1 MHLKFPISNCSARF
15 ISEGLRA
22 PAGGSLPFLVMF
34 SIWAT
39 TPAMAIIPWFAQDVG
54 GDLRNHPEMAQL
66 VGDSAAIFLENTAS
80 YLGTGDT
87 YEYQDPA
94 TDPKIGLYTNLTN
107 IWYAGQWW
115 YAGGMI
121 RDEGAF
127 YHSAD
132 PSLLQGWRE
141 SPTSAFLRWDGDN
154 RFVPVSQLGIAPS
167 GVTYR
172 VLRREQLATNWQ
184 EIAQGVSGT
193 SYTDTGLD
201 SSKGYEY
208 KITSTHLGQDY
219 EFTLDANAVSV
230 DLAVS
235 TVPRFYQER
244 QRFQEYVYHH
254 WWDGSAGD
262 PVEDPIVWPVRIR
275 HEGSIGAPENVTLE
289 VWTRYR
295 SPHVNDLYYTV
306 SHSNYDAATGTLTF
320 SIQMNKADFKREGGF
335 GYRVVYNGPGGSVVY
350 PAATSSGQLRFIRP
364 SVNNRVFTR
373 IWTSYAMN
381 VDSQAW
387 RDYYTSMVQ
396 ALDSGVTFGGRGQN
410 VNFDTV
416 FCDVVQ
422 PELGETYNQLEPIE
436 YAGGA
441 AYSDDV
447 VSILNYVD
455 ASIST
460 DLKLYLNC
468 RDLNLM
474 DRLSANTQIGGI
486 FKENWTRDAHW
497 FDNPFWAA
505 RFTHASGRP
514 DWRLCLVEHEY
525 EFHQYPENRLQA
537 LVAYMVVNN
546 SEAPPT
552 RETLLGY
559 GDWTGVADSVVP
571 ADLKSGTK
579 LLPEQLIPLGAPHS
593 QPFAGITTWPSTAE
607 LQSWDTNTQI
617 AQLRS
622 MAPALFID
630 SNQRFMGRRYRYLD
644 GVNYNCSVW
653 GMIDT
658 GSTGP
663 GSASMAEIVPAELI
677 KEYYYELDLSA
688 PDPIANMLVEEG
700 AGFRSIKRSSTEQ
713 WPTFNGDAR
722 VFFEQPVESPTI
734 GTDFFHPHD
743 ALAEYDLQTTDLSP
757 VLAVRVSQW
766 TGQRMREVRIA
777 VNRAKLGTALYG
789 GFTSAGWPND
799 VILTD
804 DGTNGD
810 ALADD
815 GIYSARPGPIPA
827 VTAGAYE
834 FPIIVTGTDGLMRF
848 GTVTA
853 QVAPPSNVRF
863 VDGSGD
869 TGGLQSLTGQPY
881 SAIYIRTAAT
891 QPDEKLLLVS
901 KDGNDA
907 PSAPQIFREGPT
919 QNGSPFMQNVTLG
932 YFAFDSQPE
941 PGGRGVSH
949 ADYDN
954 DGDEDLFLCNVGQ
967 AKLYQNQS
975 GTFVNVTEAVF
986 SAQDLNYLNHA
997 LVSAWGDYNR
1007 DGWVDL
1013 YVSAMNYTG
1022 TVGEFMLDME
1032 SKMSTPWSYGHA
1044 LFRNGFGKMA
1054 RTVSVIG
1061 SAPGPAWCAS
1071 FGDVD
1076 ADSLPDLV
1084 VGTIWNGATV
1094 TYRNQGFSAVTG
1106 DHQMLGAWSSAP
1118 GLVGANS
1125 LTWLDYDHNPYP
1137 DLVLTETNSGRAC
1150 ILSNSGS
1157 GFLLAEWLGSGSKW
1171 TGASVADFDQDGY
1184 QDVLLMPSQGQPE
1197 LHVVTS
1203 GGIRNLGP
1211 VASATAGSASG
1222 SVVTDFNDDGDL
1234 DLYLGRPGGGEFL
1247 YKNVRPAS
1255 DNPDAPVLAVQNY
1268 LQVVLETLGS
1278 SNRSLIGTRVHVSK
1292 SNPPPGQPQSYY
1304 QTVDGGSGRGGQGD
1318 ARLHFGLGAYT
1329 GTVNVTVHWPSGG
1342 SKTVTGLNPATN
1354 HRVTIVEDG
1363 VPQIVSGPYFG
1374 TEPYP
1379 GGADWNFSWI
1389 TDHKGDIRLDSVEFQ
1404 NVNGYG
1410 VRNECYAGPT
1420 QTLTWQSPNVRV
1432 RIDPHPQGWLH
1443 VLTWTGRPCVT
1454 GCGYQFTA
1462 TSGVT
1467 GFSTTSAA
1475 TPCSGCVVTI
1485 PYIPHE
1491 Q

>member
-1 MHLKFPISNCSARF
+1 MWCNQVLLAAGSSDSQRLSRAAALCGCLLLISGLCTAVPSSA
-15 ISEGLRA
+15 
-22 PAGGSLPFLVMF
+22 M
-34 SIWAT
+34 
-39 TPAMAIIPWFAQDVG
+39 IPWFTQDVY
-54 GDLRNHPEMAQL
+54 GDLRNYPEMVSL
-66 VGDSAAIFLENTAS
+66 IGDSSTVFLENIAS
-80 YLGTGDT
+80 PPGVGDT
-87 YEYQDPA
+87 YEFQDPNL
-94 TDPKIGLYTNLTN
+94 DPQVALYTNATCLR
-107 IWYAGQWW
+107 YEGVWW
-115 YAGGMI
+115 YSGGML
-121 RDEGAF
+121 RSEDAY

-132 PSLLQGWRE
+132 PSLLHVWRD
-141 SPTSAFLRWDGDN
+141 SATSAFLRWDGDY
-154 RFVPVSQLGIAPS
+154 RFVPIAQLGSSPPNVS
-167 GVTYR
+167 YR
-172 VLRREQLATNWQ
+172 IMRRLNTASPWQ
-184 EIAQGVSGT
+184 EVAASVAGQ
-193 SYTDTGLD
+193 SYLD
-201 SSKGYEY
+201 SSLAPAQSYEY
-208 KITSTHLGQDY
+208 KIVTIYAGQDY
-219 EFTLDANAVSV
+219 EFTLDENAASV
-230 DLAVS
+230 GTAIS
-235 TVPRFYQER
+235 SGPRFYQER
-244 QRFQEYVYHH
+244 MRFQEYAYMN
-254 WWDGSAGD
+254 WGSVEN
-262 PVEDPIVWPVRIR
+262 PVAWPVKIR
-275 HEGSIGAPENVTLE
+275 FDGVIADPGNVLLE
-289 VWTRYR
+289 VWSRYR
-295 SPHVNDLYYTV
+295 PHTPLMADIKSTIAPTT
-306 SHSNYDAATGTLTF
+306 YDSSTKTF
-320 SIQMNKADFKREGGF
+320 TYHVQKPKGEFWAHGGF
-335 GYRVVYNGPGGSVVY
+335 AYRVVYSGAEGDVVF
-350 PAATSSGQLRFIRP
+350 PRPTASGQPSLMRP
-364 SVNNRVFTR
+364 SINNRVFTCN
-373 IWTSYAMN
+373 WTTYAMN
-381 VDSQAW
+381 VASSSW
-387 RDYYTSMVQ
+387 HSYYASMVQ
-396 ALDSGVTFGGRGQN
+396 ALDGGVTFPRGVT
-410 VNFDTV
+410 VNFDAM
-416 FCDVVQ
+416 FCDVVN
-422 PELGETYNQLEPIE
+422 PELVYDMYNRIEPIE
-436 YAGGA
+436 YAGRADYING
-441 AYSDDV
+441 V
-447 VSILNYVD
+447 VALLASVD
-455 ASIST
+455 AAVTS
-460 DLKLYLNC
+460 DMRLYLNC
-468 RDLNLM
+468 WDLELM
-474 DRLSANTQIGGI
+474 DCLAVNTQIGGI
-486 FKENWTRDAHW
+486 VKENWTNDYW
-497 FDNPFWAA
+497 FENPYWAA
-505 RFTHASGRP
+505 RFTHDPNRP
-514 DWRLCLVEHEY
+514 NWRLVLLEHEKP
-525 EFHQYPENRLQA
+525 FHTALNDRVQA
-537 LVAYMVVNN
+537 VVAFMVANN
-546 SEAPPT
+546 ADASPA
-552 RETLLGY
+552 RQALLGY
-559 GDWTGVADSVVP
+559 GDWKDVTDSRITR
-571 ADLKSGTK
+571 DLWQGAK
-579 LLPEQLIPLGAPHS
+579 LLPEQLIPLGPALDN
-593 QPFAGITTWPSTAE
+593 PFENVTWPTTAE
-607 LQSWDTNTQI
+607 LMEWDRYRELAEMRNNTPGVF
-617 AQLRS
+617 LDP
-622 MAPALFID
+622 PAK
-630 SNQRFMGRRYRYLD
+630 RFMGRRYRYMD
-644 GVNYNCSVW
+644 GENFNCAVW

-658 GSTGP
+658 APSGQTT
-663 GSASMAEIVPAELI
+663 ATMAEIVPAELI
-677 KEYYYELDLSA
+677 KEYYYELDLSSL
-688 PDPIANMLVEEG
+688 DPAGNVLVTEG
-700 AGFRSIKRSSTEQ
+700 AGFRTIKRGSTEQ
-713 WPTFNGDAR
+713 WPTFSGNAR
-722 VFFEQPVESPTI
+722 IFFEQPVESPTI

-743 ALAEYDLQTTDLSP
+743 ALAEYDLQATNESP
-757 VLAVRVSQW
+757 VLSVRVSQW

-777 VNRAKLGTALYG
+777 ANRARQGTTAYG

-827 VTAGAYE
+827 VGAAAYK

-853 QVAPPSNVRF
+853 QVTPPINVRF

-967 AKLYQNQS
+967 AKLYENQS

-1137 DLVLTETNSGRAC
+1137 DLVLTETSSGRAC

-1157 GFLLAEWLGSGSKW
+1157 GFQAAEWLGSGSKW

-1292 SNPPPGQPQSYY
+1292 SSPPPGQPQSYY

-1342 SKTVTGLNPATN
+1342 SKTVTGLNPATS

-1404 NVNGYG
+1404 NLNGYG
-1410 VRNECYAGPT
+1410 VRNSCYAGPT
-1420 QTLTWQSPNVRV
+1420 QTLTWQGPNVRV